1 MLTSSRETASYLWHR
16 GFSPI
21 RRSAF
26 PLGPHMLKIRQLGLT
41 VLYVTTAISPAF
53 AQSMRVPGTSV
64 SLAPPAGFSIAQQY
78 PGFEQPDEQASI
90 MVTEL
95 PVAAASM
102 IGSMTAPGL
111 ASRGMALISAQ
122 DVSID
127 ARPARLLHVSQ
138 KTSAGDLRKWIL
150 IAGDVKRTAMVV
162 GMFPADS
169 SSSLADS
176 IRHALLTVSF
186 RVGPPTTQFE
196 GLPFQITATSRLKL
210 AERVSNML
218 MFTESGTTGSPGSTE
233 ALFVAGHSIGRG
245 QIPDVQTFSESRAAQ
260 TKLIT
265 GLTNVTGHAATAGGR
280 DAWELGAD
288 ARDARSGRPMRLYQ
302 VIIPDE
308 TGYFILQGLSSADR
322 AAELLPEFRALTA
335 SFRLLSK

>member
-1 MLTSSRETASYLWHR
+1 MPKL
-16 GFSPI
+16 
-21 RRSAF
+21 RR
-26 PLGPHMLKIRQLGLT
+26 LGLT
-41 VLYVTTAISPAF
+41 ALYISTFISPAF
-53 AQSMRVPGTSV
+53 AQTMRVPGTSV

-111 ASRGMALISAQ
+111 ASRGMALIAAQ

-138 KTSAGDLRKWIL
+138 KTTAGDVRKWIL
-150 IAGDVKRTAMVV
+150 IAGDIKRTAMVV
-162 GMFPADS
+162 GMFPSDS
-169 SSSLADS
+169 SSLLADS
-176 IRHALLTVSF
+176 IRRALLTVSF
-186 RVGPPTTQFE
+186 RVAPPATQFE

-210 AERVSNML
+210 AQRVSNML
-218 MFTESGTTGSPGSTE
+218 VYTESGTTGSPGSTE
-233 ALFVAGHSIGRG
+233 ALFVAGHSIGQG
-245 QIPDVQTFSESRAAQ
+245 QIPDVRTLSESRAAQ
-260 TKLIT
+260 TTLVK
-265 GLTNVTGHAATAGGR
+265 GLTNVTGRAITAGGL

-288 ARDARSGRPMRLYQ
+288 ARDARSGRPMHLYQ

-308 TGYFILQGLSSADR
+308 TGYFILQGLSSADS
-322 AAELLPEFRALTA
+322 AAQLLPEFRAMTA
-335 SFRLLSK
+335 SFRLALK